1 MTVSIC
7 AGPNRSTGVLPRSR
21 SSHHP
26 RRVATTCHPAT
37 ENTSVERHGGHEAE
51 SPPSDRGRPRNDCR
65 RQPWF
70 FQKAIDLCFI

>member
-37 ENTSVERHGGHEAE
+37 ENTSV
-51 SPPSDRGRPRNDCR
+51 
-65 RQPWF
+65 
-70 FQKAIDLCFI
+70 

>member
-26 RRVATTCHPAT
+26 RRVATTSHPAT
-37 ENTSVERHGGHEAE
+37 ENTSLTHVGQWKAAMSHRLHVEDE
-51 SPPSDRGRPRNDCR
+51 RNSGSG
-65 RQPWF
+65 F
-70 FQKAIDLCFI
+70 